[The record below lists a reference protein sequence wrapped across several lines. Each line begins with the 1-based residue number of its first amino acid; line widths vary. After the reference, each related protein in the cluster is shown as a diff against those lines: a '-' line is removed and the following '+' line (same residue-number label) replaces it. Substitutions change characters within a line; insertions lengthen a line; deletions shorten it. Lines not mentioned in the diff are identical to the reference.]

1 MEAATAPWQE
11 GGIMACVNPDG
22 ELTESARQILTA
34 MERPI
39 LLSQVAANTG
49 LPLYRIRSSI
59 RELAEAGFAAEAGG
73 EWQITGGGMAA
84 LHKSGNAA

>member
-1 MEAATAPWQE
+1 
-11 GGIMACVNPDG
+11 MACMNPDG
-22 ELTESARQILTA
+22 ELTESARKILTA

-49 LPLYRIRSSI
+49 LPLYRIRSAS

-73 EWQITGGGMAA
+73 EWQVTGAGMAA
-84 LHKSGNAA
+84 IGKQGNAA